1 MLLRQEEGG
10 KLSWA
15 GERERE
21 REMAASACVSTSC
34 SSISG
39 ARESYGRVQKLERSG
54 FCGKRVTVGSLAAGA
69 QQWLLPSTTA
79 RAVSKSSS
87 SKRSLIITSVLAEI
101 SSQTM
106 VSAQSHSNTHT
117 HKSPILI
124 LFQFCSMGGW
134 VLPSSFL
141 HCGRVTEKNLEEE
154 DDDDSE

>member
-1 MLLRQEEGG
+1 
-10 KLSWA
+10 
-15 GERERE
+15 
-21 REMAASACVSTSC
+21 MAASACVSTSC

-79 RAVSKSSS
+79 RAVSKSSR

-117 HKSPILI
+117 HTHTQDPHCYSLSI
-124 LFQFCSMGGW
+124 LFN
-134 VLPSSFL
+134 
-141 HCGRVTEKNLEEE
+141 GRVGAAFKFFTLRQTY
-154 DDDDSE
+154 

>member
-1 MLLRQEEGG
+1 
-10 KLSWA
+10 
-15 GERERE
+15 
-21 REMAASACVSTSC
+21 MAASACVSTSC

-79 RAVSKSSS
+79 RAVSKSSR

-117 HKSPILI
+117 HTHTHTRPPL
-124 LFQFCSMGGW
+124 LFSFNSVQWEGGCCLQVFHIEADLLRKIW
-134 VLPSSFL
+134 
-141 HCGRVTEKNLEEE
+141 KKKMI
-154 DDDDSE
+154 

>member
-1 MLLRQEEGG
+1 M
-10 KLSWA
+10 SWA
-15 GERERE
+15 GGRERERE

-39 ARESYGRVQKLERSG
+39 ARESHGRVQKLERSA

-87 SKRSLIITSVLAEI
+87 SSRSLIITSVLAEF

-117 HKSPILI
+117 HTRAPF
-124 LFQFCSMGGW
+124 LFSFNSVQWEGGCCLQ
-134 VLPSSFL
+134 VFHIVAELL
-141 HCGRVTEKNLEEE
+141 RKI
-154 DDDDSE
+154 

>member
-1 MLLRQEEGG
+1 
-10 KLSWA
+10 
-15 GERERE
+15 
-21 REMAASACVSTSC
+21 MAASACVSTSC

-106 VSAQSHSNTHT
+106 VSAQSHNNTHT
-117 HKSPILI
+117 HTRTHTHTQEPHSYSLSI
-124 LFQFCSMGGW
+124 LFN
-134 VLPSSFL
+134 
-141 HCGRVTEKNLEEE
+141 GRVGAAFKFFTLWQ
-154 DDDDSE
+154 SY